1 MERYRIVS
9 GSSYKGC
16 IPITV
21 YWVQVRVDKMFTCEY
36 VNVKGFES
44 YSRAKEL
51 LNYLNNRL

>member
-9 GSSYKGC
+9 GRSYNGC

-21 YWVQVRVDKMFTCEY
+21 YWVQARVDKRFTCEY

-44 YSRAKEL
+44 YRRAEEL
-51 LNYLNNRL
+51 LNYLNN